1 MKKQE
6 AEIRGNQR
14 CQQHLAG
21 QLLLQEEICKQR
33 SQVCGV
39 PVAFPPL
46 WPCPAA
52 GACPALSGS
61 TTQAL
66 VLQALGHG
74 RGGALLKQVPLLILS
89 FLGCTNWPCSAD
101 RGEGKLLPGLQSPPA
116 LCVLTCTLWT
126 PSQRG

>member
-6 AEIRGNQR
+6 AGVRGNQR

-21 QLLLQEEICKQR
+21 QLLLQEIRKQW

-74 RGGALLKQVPLLILS
+74 RGVPFWS
-89 FLGCTNWPCSAD
+89 RC
-101 RGEGKLLPGLQSPPA
+101 
-116 LCVLTCTLWT
+116 
-126 PSQRG
+126 PS